1 MADKPPKFTVVDAAA
16 IEPGVA
22 PQRTAVLGSTCTVRV
37 GDGLLLTNTET
48 GAHFAPGEATSQT
61 VTTTTLRRLADGDLV
76 LVG

>member
-1 MADKPPKFTVVDAAA
+1 MPRNDAPAATASPALPTALAAPP
-16 IEPGVA
+16 
-22 PQRTAVLGSTCTVRV
+22 LGQTCVVRV

-76 LVG
+76 LVA